1 MTPSPQKSQSKTVLW
16 AAGLGGLLLVLI
28 MGIELQ
34 KNSVYFLTPKEAQS
48 QAAQLQDKTIRV
60 GGMVEVGSLIT
71 EASSLKAEFILS
83 NLKQT
88 RIAVSYVGLL
98 PDMFKEGSGVV
109 LEGSISES
117 GRKFDAH
124 KLMVK
129 HSEEYVQPDAHNTL
143 DTELLK
149 KSLLKEPPKP

>member
-1 MTPSPQKSQSKTVLW
+1 MLW
-16 AAGLGGLLLVLI
+16 AACLGGLLLMLI

-48 QAAQLQDKTIRV
+48 QAAQLHSKTIRV

-71 EASSLKAEFILS
+71 EASSLKTQFVLS

-109 LEGSISES
+109 LEGSISEN

-129 HSEEYVQPDAHNTL
+129 HSEEYIQPDAHTTI
-143 DTELLK
+143 DAELLK
-149 KSLLKEPPKP
+149 ESLLKEPQKP